1 MNARRS
7 SPWLATGQRAPRRLL
22 APQRLLAPRVLA
34 PLGPVTARAGAA
46 AIATAL
52 LLAGCGAGAGAA
64 APGTAAAGSAAA
76 GTAAQPEHTAISAA
90 PATVTPTRRS
100 PSPSASPGAAGPA
113 TVVPVPPSHATL
125 PQTRALPR
133 AGTAAFR
140 AEMTDL
146 WASMVTGKPVF
157 GMRAFF
163 PLGAYRQVKAIADPA
178 ADWQSRLVADF
189 RLDVSAAHDLLG
201 RAARAATLV
210 RVIVPEAQ
218 ASWIDPG
225 VCFNGVGYWH
235 VAGARIV
242 YRLHH
247 QLRSI
252 GIASLI
258 SWRGRWY
265 VVHFG
270 AVLRNS
276 AVGVVDQPSDGVGVT
291 GPPGGC

>member
-7 SPWLATGQRAPRRLL
+7 PQWLRAGQRGPLRLRAPL
-22 APQRLLAPRVLA
+22 APHA
-34 PLGPVTARAGAA
+34 ARPAAG

-52 LLAGCGAGAGAA
+52 LLAGCGAG
-64 APGTAAAGSAAA
+64 PGTAAT
-76 GTAAQPEHTAISAA
+76 GTAARPQHTAYGTA
-90 PATVTPTRRS
+90 PATATPARS
-100 PSPSASPGAAGPA
+100 LPSPSVRPSVSPGASPGPAGPG
-113 TVVPVPPSHATL
+113 TVVPVPPSHAAL
-125 PQTRALPR
+125 PQTRAFPS

-146 WASMVTGKPVF
+146 WASVVTGKPVF

-163 PLGAYRQVKAIADPA
+163 PLAAYRQVKAIADPTS
-178 ADWQSRLVADF
+178 DWLGRLVADF

-201 RAARAATLV
+201 HAARAATLV
-210 RVIVPEAQ
+210 RVIVPAAQ

-270 AVLRNS
+270 AVLRSS
-276 AVGVVDQPSDGVGVT
+276 AVGVVDQPTDGVGVP

>member
-1 MNARRS
+1 M
-7 SPWLATGQRAPRRLL
+7 GQR
-22 APQRLLAPRVLA
+22 APQRLLAPPRLLPPPRLRGPQRLRG
-34 PLGPVTARAGAA
+34 PLGPVAARTGAA

-52 LLAGCGAGAGAA
+52 LLTGCGSGAGAA
-64 APGTAAAGSAAA
+64 SPGTAGASTAAPGA
-76 GTAAQPEHTAISAA
+76 AAQPEHTANSAA
-90 PATVTPTRRS
+90 AATVTPARS
-100 PSPSASPGAAGPA
+100 PLRPSTSPGAGPGAAGPA
-113 TVVPVPPSHATL
+113 AVVPVPPSHATL

-146 WASMVTGKPVF
+146 WASIATGKPVF

-189 RLDVSAAHDLLG
+189 RLDVGAAHDLLG
-201 RAARAATLV
+201 RAARAATLA

-276 AVGVVDQPSDGVGVT
+276 AVGVVDQPSDGAGVT

>member
-7 SPWLATGQRAPRRLL
+7 SPWLPVGQRAQRRLL
-22 APQRLLAPRVLA
+22 APLGLLATR
-34 PLGPVTARAGAA
+34 RGAA

-52 LLAGCGAGAGAA
+52 LLAGCGTGSGTG
-64 APGTAAAGSAAA
+64 APGTAAAGTAAA
-76 GTAAQPEHTAISAA
+76 GTAAQRQHTAVSAT
-90 PATVTPTRRS
+90 PATVTPVRNS
-100 PSPSASPGAAGPA
+100 PSPGAGPGPA
-113 TVVPVPPSHATL
+113 GPGKVVPVPPSQATL
-125 PQTRALPR
+125 PQTRALPT

-146 WASMVTGKPVF
+146 WASVVTGKPVL

-178 ADWQSRLVADF
+178 ADWHSRLVGDF
-189 RLDVSAAHDLLG
+189 GLDVGAAHDLLG
-201 RAARAATLV
+201 RTPRAATLV